1 MEDHSD
7 FIQSAAI
14 ESQDYPATRKSMQ
27 KTLSREGTCR
37 ALIENSK
44 EEDEEEDQKNQ
55 KPMIKKISNSQI
67 MQNN

>member
-1 MEDHSD
+1 
-7 FIQSAAI
+7 
-14 ESQDYPATRKSMQ
+14 
-27 KTLSREGTCR
+27 LSREGTCR